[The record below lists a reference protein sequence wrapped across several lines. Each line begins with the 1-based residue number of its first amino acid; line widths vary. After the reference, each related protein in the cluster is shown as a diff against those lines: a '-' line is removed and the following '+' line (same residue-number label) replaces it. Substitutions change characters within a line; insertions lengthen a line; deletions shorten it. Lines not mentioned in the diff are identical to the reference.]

1 MYSLILK
8 GEEAKAFKA
17 EVKAKLQEKNISIED
32 LAKTTGYSEGT
43 LQKFFYSENW
53 NRFLAC
59 SIAEELG
66 IEFKLLKKVG
76 EKSDGKGISST
87 GG

>member
-17 EVKAKLQEKNISIED
+17 EVKAKMQEKNYSIED
-32 LAKTTGYSEGT
+32 LAEETGYSEST

-53 NRFLAC
+53 NRFLAS
-59 SIAEELG
+59 SIAEVLG
-66 IEFKLLKKVG
+66 IEFQLLKRAG
-76 EKSDGKGISST
+76 ERNAKTESG
-87 GG
+87 